1 MSTFLIVILCNIYI
15 FLLIP
20 IILPF
25 FGSAEQFINIKI
37 VFMKGYT
44 YVKSLSEKENKILSF
59 VYSGNE
65 HYLNAFN
72 FVHKFY
78 RINYRLHKSNHLA
91 VFKTVYIEK
100 SKLPAWKLASS
111 CNIAQSTFFRL
122 RNEIVECFYACLED
136 EQNTLKEIAVTLG

>member
-25 FGSAEQFINIKI
+25 FGSAELSLNIKI
-37 VFMKGYT
+37 VFMNVYT
-44 YVKSLSEKENKILSF
+44 YDKSLSEKESQILSL
-59 VYSGNE
+59 VYSNNE

-91 VFKTVYIEK
+91 VFLDELNLSPRNDFTIGEMTAYVETLEILQRRKKATRHGLDFVIEDK
-100 SKLPAWKLASS
+100 YK
-111 CNIAQSTFFRL
+111 I
-122 RNEIVECFYACLED
+122 
-136 EQNTLKEIAVTLG
+136 

>member
-1 MSTFLIVILCNIYI
+1 
-15 FLLIP
+15 
-20 IILPF
+20 
-25 FGSAEQFINIKI
+25 
-37 VFMKGYT
+37 MKSYT
-44 YVKSLSEKENKILSF
+44 YDKSLGEKENQILSL

-111 CNIAQSTFFRL
+111 CNITQSTLFRL
-122 RNEIVECFYACLED
+122 RNEIVECFCACLED
-136 EQNTLKEIAVTLG
+136 ERNMLKEIAVTMD